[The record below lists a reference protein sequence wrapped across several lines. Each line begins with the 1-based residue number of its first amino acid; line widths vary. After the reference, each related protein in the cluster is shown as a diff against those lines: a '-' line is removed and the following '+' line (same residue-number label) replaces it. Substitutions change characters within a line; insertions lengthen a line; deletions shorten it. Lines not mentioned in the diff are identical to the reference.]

1 MIYDRQNTLLRHAA
15 MVLGIALIIS
25 CIFLTL
31 WLRTSI
37 KSLEYRLG
45 NLQQKQYLR
54 MKEQRNLQAKRD
66 NLLSFA
72 SIDNVAIK
80 KMGFSFPNRN
90 KVFHVKERI

>member
-1 MIYDRQNTLLRHAA
+1 MIYDRRNTLLRHVA
-15 MVLGIALIIS
+15 MVLGIAIIGS
-25 CIFLTL
+25 CIFLNL

-45 NLQQKQYLR
+45 NLQQKQYHL
-54 MKEQRNLQAKRD
+54 MKEQRNLLAKRD
-66 NLLSFA
+66 NLLSIA
-72 SIDNVAIK
+72 SINKVAIK